1 MLEESAMM
9 TCMDDVRYYSL
20 RRLSPYQGTVQVVDL
35 PGFRAMSPDG
45 ITWQVRV
52 QSRYPRFAGRAV
64 WRADGSG
71 NLIETDRMRAFFDA
85 MRAAPPLPFPLADR
99 QELWLLDG
107 REQAPLALLA
117 SSLERAAPPPTLS
130 PQWRA
135 ALAGDDSFVSRTF
148 SSGNTVSLIAH
159 RELVSRCVQK
169 AAGARLQAQWF
180 VRAEDGSGT
189 GLGGSGDALR
199 GRRLV
204 REAFPEL
211 LVSEHWETEAERG
224 LLRDYHDWL
233 APGLLTH
240 SNLTRGTRDRLEQAA
255 CRQAEKL
262 YHLRQLL
269 PEVLNPDLV
278 KVAMVEAVMR
288 RAAASP

>member
-1 MLEESAMM
+1 MM
-9 TCMDDVRYYSL
+9 MCMDDVRYYSL

-71 NLIETDRMRAFFDA
+71 NLIETDRTRAFFDA
-85 MRAAPPLPFPLADR
+85 MRSAPVLPFPLADR

-107 REQAPLALLA
+107 REQVPLALLT
-117 SSLERAAPPPTLS
+117 STLERAAPPPTFT
-130 PQWRA
+130 PQWHP

-169 AAGARLQAQWF
+169 AAGVRVRAQWF
-180 VRAEDGSGT
+180 VRSEDGSGT
-189 GLGGSGDALR
+189 GLGGKAISDALR

-211 LVSEHWETEAERG
+211 LVSERWETEAERG
-224 LLRDYHDWL
+224 LIRDYHDWL

-278 KVAMVEAVMR
+278 KVAMVEAIMR
-288 RAAASP
+288 RSAANPARG

>member
-1 MLEESAMM
+1 MM
-9 TCMDDVRYYSL
+9 VLMDEVHYYSL

-52 QSRYPRFAGRAV
+52 QSRYPRFGGRAV

-71 NLIETDRMRAFFDA
+71 NLIETDRTRPFFDA
-85 MRAAPPLPFPLADR
+85 MREAPALPFPLADR

-107 REQAPLALLA
+107 REQAPLALLT
-117 SSLERAAPPPTLS
+117 STLERAASPPTFA
-130 PQWRA
+130 PQWQA
-135 ALAGDDSFVSRTF
+135 ALAGDDSFVSRMFT
-148 SSGNTVSLIAH
+148 SGSTVSLIPH

-169 AAGARLQAQWF
+169 AAGARVRAQWF
-180 VRAEDGSGT
+180 VRSADGSGT
-189 GLGGSGDALR
+189 GLGGSGISDALR
-199 GRRLV
+199 GRRVV
-204 REAFPEL
+204 REVFPEL
-211 LVSEHWETEAERG
+211 LVSERWETEAERG
-224 LLRDYHDWL
+224 LVRDYHDWL

-240 SNLTRGTRDRLEQAA
+240 NNLTRGTRDRLEQAA

-262 YHLRQLL
+262 YHVRQLL

-288 RAAASP
+288 RSVATS

>member
-1 MLEESAMM
+1 MM
-9 TCMDDVRYYSL
+9 QDMDDVHYYSL

-35 PGFRAMSPDG
+35 TGFRAMSGDG

-52 QSRYPRFAGRAV
+52 QSRYPRYAGRAV

-71 NLIETDRMRAFFDA
+71 NLIETDRTRPFFDA
-85 MRAAPPLPFPLADR
+85 MRTAPPLPFPLADR
-99 QELWLLDG
+99 RELWLLDG
-107 REQAPLALLA
+107 RDQLPLALLA
-117 SSLERAAPPPTLS
+117 STLERAAPPPTFA

-135 ALAGDDSFVSRTF
+135 ALDGDDSFVSRTF
-148 SSGNTVSLIAH
+148 SSGNTVSLIPH
-159 RELVSRCVQK
+159 CELVSRCVQK
-169 AAGARLQAQWF
+169 AAGGSVRAQWF
-180 VRAEDGSGT
+180 IRAADGSGT
-189 GLGGSGDALR
+189 GIGGSRISDALR

-211 LVSEHWETEAERG
+211 LVTERWDTDAERG
-224 LLRDYHDWL
+224 LVRDYHDWL
-233 APGLLTH
+233 AAGLLTH
-240 SNLTRGTRDRLEQAA
+240 GGLTRGTRDRLEQAA

-262 YHLRQLL
+262 YYVRQLL

-288 RAAASP
+288 RSAASP

>member
-1 MLEESAMM
+1 MMMAM
-9 TCMDDVRYYSL
+9 DEVRYYSL

-52 QSRYPRFAGRAV
+52 QNRYPRFGGRAV

-71 NLIETDRMRAFFDA
+71 NLIETDRTRAFFEA
-85 MRAAPPLPFPLADR
+85 MRVAPALPFSLADR

-107 REQAPLALLA
+107 SDQAPLALLM
-117 SSLERAAPPPTLS
+117 STLERTGPPPTYT
-130 PQWRA
+130 PQWLA

-169 AAGARLQAQWF
+169 AAGARARAQWF
-180 VRAEDGSGT
+180 VRSEDGSGT
-189 GLGGSGDALR
+189 GLGGSGISDALH
-199 GRRLV
+199 GRRMV

-211 LVSEHWETEAERG
+211 LVSERWETETERN

-262 YHLRQLL
+262 YPLRQLL
-269 PEVLNPDLV
+269 PEVLNPDLL

-288 RAAASP
+288 RAVASP